1 MAMEKTPYSFQ
12 VRCLKW
18 ILAWLNSKLV
28 WNKQERNQRFLEEA
42 LELVQSLDMDRETA
56 HALVDYVFGRPKG
69 EPSQELGGVMNTIAL
84 LAETNSMS
92 MWHAGEEELS
102 RCWDNIEKIKAKQL
116 LKPNYR
122 KFSDRVGVYDENDQQ
137 AELPIDMPD
146 PLGR

>member
-1 MAMEKTPYSFQ
+1 MEKTPYSFQ

-28 WNKQERNQRFLEEA
+28 WNKQERNQRFLEES

-56 HALVDYVFGRPKG
+56 HKLVDYVFGRPKG
-69 EPSQELGGVMNTIAL
+69 EPKQELGGVMNTLAI

-92 MWHAGEEELS
+92 MWQAAEEELS
-102 RCWDNIEKIKAKQL
+102 RCWDNIETIKAKQK
-116 LKPNYR
+116 LKPAI
-122 KFSDRVGVYDENDQQ
+122 EQDQPT
-137 AELPIDMPD
+137 LPLEMPD